1 MILSFYNAFLK
12 VFDKHI
18 ATHFNIDSEL
28 LWIYIQLRRQYEALI
43 ALLPFHPVN
52 LIAYKWSAN
61 RFSF

>member
-1 MILSFYNAFLK
+1 MILSFFDAFLK

-18 ATHFNIDSEL
+18 ATHLNIDSEL

-61 RFSF
+61 RLSF